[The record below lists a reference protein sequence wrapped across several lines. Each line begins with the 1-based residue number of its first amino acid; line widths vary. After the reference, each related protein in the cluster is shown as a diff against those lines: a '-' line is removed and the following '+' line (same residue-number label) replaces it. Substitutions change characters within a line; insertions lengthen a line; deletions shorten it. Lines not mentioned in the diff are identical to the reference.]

1 MKDSTE
7 PNSNTEGGGVSRW
20 LQVHD
25 GWLKLAQIIVIP
37 LTLGLATFFLTYCN
51 NQEQQSLAED
61 KRFVEIID
69 KLETTIN
76 TNGAQSISVDGR
88 PAIGLT
94 QKGIHEL
101 DSKVRIYLAMLGAK
115 EKLRMLLFLYST
127 GFVKHSV
134 ADATTYPGT
143 IGLCRVQPL
152 PQSTLYCNIT
162 SSGLPLEG
170 LEASGQS
177 LRQIKL
183 VFSSANGADFHN
195 SDLYGAELMGTNLLN
210 ANFRRA
216 NLKRAYLI
224 SADLRNA
231 DLRGS
236 NLSGTYFHCSQL
248 AKAEFTDA
256 QWSTNNPPKYNQR
269 TDFGGK
275 YPWEGTNRAPW
286 TLVDIEKFRDC
297 PYSPKS
303 D

>member
-1 MKDSTE
+1 MKHSAE
-7 PNSNTEGGGVSRW
+7 PNPSPEGSGVSRW

-25 GWLKLAQIIVIP
+25 GWLKLAQIIVVP
-37 LTLGLATFFLTYCN
+37 LTLGFAAFFLTYCN
-51 NQEQQSLAED
+51 NQEQQRLAED

-69 KLETTIN
+69 KLESTIN
-76 TNGAQSISVDGR
+76 TSEAHSISVDAH

-101 DSKVRIYLAMLGAK
+101 DSKARIYLAMLRAK

-134 ADATTYPGT
+134 ADTSTYPGT

-152 PQSTLYCNIT
+152 PATNLYCNIT

-170 LEASGQS
+170 LDASGQS

-183 VFSSANGADFHN
+183 VFSSATGADFHD
-195 SDLYGAELMGTNLLN
+195 SDLYGAELMGTKLLN
-210 ANFRRA
+210 ANFIRA
-216 NLKRAYLI
+216 NLRRAYLI
-224 SADLRNA
+224 SADMRNA
-231 DLRGS
+231 DLRKS
-236 NLSGTYFHCSQL
+236 NLSGAYFHCTQL
-248 AKAEFTDA
+248 AKADFTDA
-256 QWSTNNPPKYNQR
+256 QWSTNNPPKYNHR
-269 TDFGGK
+269 TDFGGR
-275 YPWEGTNRAPW
+275 YPWVGTNRAPW
-286 TLVDIEKFRDC
+286 TLVDIKKFSDC